1 MSVPLT
7 DAGAERHPL
16 LADLAAYR
24 RPRLRPEVPLMWR
37 TATSVQI
44 GDDVIVERVD
54 RSLVAWM
61 TSLDGSRTPD
71 DIADALTIPDHEAR
85 RLVRA
90 LLAAGAI
97 EDLGRIPASLR
108 WATAEDRDEARARL
122 SAVMCTHR
130 DPFLSHAIADRRGAA
145 RMAIVGDGPLTESLR
160 DSLRAAGLV
169 VDDMGTTLT
178 VLANALHPD
187 VPAHFDNPAQDRP
200 HLHVG
205 VFGARAVVGPLV
217 VPGRT
222 GCLRCAHLHRRD
234 ADPAWPLVSVQWSQA
249 VRALQPI
256 PTDPLLVRIAAASA
270 ALLARLMVDH
280 PDDPECWSGY
290 AIEHTLPFAEPVR
303 LGRPPHPLCGCGW
316 AEA

>member
-7 DAGAERHPL
+7 DADDDHVPL
-16 LADLAAYR
+16 LADLAAFR

-37 TATSVQI
+37 TATSIQI
-44 GDDVIVERVD
+44 GDDVIVDRVD
-54 RSLVAWM
+54 RSLVAWT
-61 TSLDGSRTPD
+61 TSLDGSRTPQE
-71 DIADALTIPDHEAR
+71 IGDALTISAHDAR

-90 LLAAGAI
+90 LLAAGAL

-108 WATAEDRDEARARL
+108 WVAADVRDEARARL
-122 SAVMCTHR
+122 SAVMCTYR
-130 DPFLSHAIADRRGAA
+130 DPSLSHAIVDRRGAA
-145 RMAIVGDGPLTESLR
+145 RLAVVGDGLLADSIG
-160 DSLRAAGLV
+160 DSLRAAGLA
-169 VDDMGTTLT
+169 VDGAGTTLT

-234 ADPAWPLVSVQWSQA
+234 ADPAWPLVAVQWSQC
-249 VRALQPI
+249 VRALMPA
-256 PTDPLLVRIAAASA
+256 PADPLLIRIAASSA
-270 ALLARLMVDH
+270 ALLARLMIDH
-280 PDDPECWSGY
+280 PEDPGCWSGY
-290 AIEHTLPFAEPVR
+290 AIEHTLPLADPVR
-303 LGRPPHPLCGCGW
+303 VGRPPHPLCGCGW
-316 AEA
+316 AQA